1 MTDKDSSNLLPRTLS
16 VQYILN
22 QIGGDHQQASIGFP
36 SSADPKQFL
45 AENGVKILNAKDEDV
60 AKAAGWMVQNGGLFW
75 QRHWSLHPKS
85 GRVKNWMW
93 VHDRYRSQA
102 SQLLLPLQES
112 TEMGKLA
119 TAFDKLQAKIEK
131 HSEFEDTQLFK
142 FFVDHKIGDPSALA
156 ELTEQHTDIRIV
168 KEIHDDFSKLE
179 ANATS
184 NEELKKSVLDKISK
198 YVEDLKAHLN
208 LEEQTIVGPWLQLT
222 DDQYKTYRSYLS
234 WKYCFMY

>member
-1 MTDKDSSNLLPRTLS
+1 MTNKS
-16 VQYILN
+16 
-22 QIGGDHQQASIGFP
+22 SIGFP
-36 SSADPKQFL
+36 SPDDHNDPKQFL
-45 AENGVKILNAKDEDV
+45 AENGVEILTAKDEDV
-60 AKAAGWMVQNGGLFW
+60 AKAADWMVQNGGLFW

-102 SQLLLPLQES
+102 PQLLLPLPQEQS
-112 TEMGKLA
+112 DMKRLA
-119 TAFDKLQAKIEK
+119 AAFDKFHAKIEK

-142 FFVDHKIGDPSALA
+142 FFVESKIGEQSALK

-168 KEIHDDFSKLE
+168 EEIYNDLRKLE
-179 ANATS
+179 ADAAG
-184 NEELKKSVLDKISK
+184 NEELKKTVLEKISK